1 MASLLGQ
8 FYTRIKGSQE
18 DIASEGLVYIL
29 QRSISARKALNKV
42 IQFESGLEFEE
53 INYITQNIG
62 EKLERPDIS
71 GFDIKGKEVIILE
84 AKFWASLTENQPIE
98 YLKRLG
104 ENSILIFVCPS
115 LRVRPVFD
123 ELSMRL
129 QKAEFINEIKYE
141 NHSFKLDDNKTL
153 LVKTWGEILGIIRLQ
168 LVQDNEQTLLSDI
181 DQLIG
186 LCETID
192 NNSFQPYQSEDF
204 APAFAKRINSY
215 YDLVDK
221 VIDEL
226 KKRNLADTTNL
237 NSAPQKYGYTRYFK
251 IDNFGCS
258 LNVRFDFW
266 ERVADT
272 PFWLSIKDDT
282 TGKLWIQN
290 ETFKALIKSIASKKS
305 ILTYENNK
313 RELFIPIFPLLDKTE
328 DIVVNEITDKII
340 KINTELKENNKSNTL
355 VF

>member
-18 DIASEGLVYIL
+18 DIASEGLAYIL

-42 IQFESGLEFEE
+42 IHIESGIEFED
-53 INYITQNIG
+53 INYITQNVG
-62 EKLERPDIS
+62 VKLERPDIS
-71 GFDIKGKEVIILE
+71 GIDNNGKEVIILE
-84 AKFWASLTENQPIE
+84 AKFWASLTDNQPIE
-98 YLKRLG
+98 YLNRLT
-104 ENSILIFVCPS
+104 ENSILMFVCPT

-123 ELSMRL
+123 ELNMRL
-129 QKAEFINEIKYE
+129 KKAGLSSQINND

-153 LVKTWGEILGIIRLQ
+153 IVKNWQEILGILRIQ

-181 DQLIG
+181 DQIIG

-192 NNSFQPYQSEDF
+192 NNSFLPFQSEDF
-204 APAFAKRINSY
+204 APSFAKRINSY
-215 YDLVDK
+215 YDLADK

-237 NSAPQKYGYTRYFK
+237 NSTPQKYGYTRYFK
-251 IDNFGCS
+251 IGTLGFS

-266 ERVADT
+266 ERIADT
-272 PFWLSIKDDT
+272 PFWLNIKDDT
-282 TGKLWIQN
+282 TGKFWVHN
-290 ETFKALIKSIASKKS
+290 ETFKSLTKNIASKKS
-305 ILTYENNK
+305 IITYENNK

-328 DIVVNEITDKII
+328 DAVVNDITDKIV
-340 KINTELKENNKSNTL
+340 ELKNELK
-355 VF
+355 